1 MLVINIEKMNGDKIV
16 YQGSVKELYDIINAE
31 LGADTNKFIKFVKNV
46 RGAVLWKN
54 IFGIYYNI

>member
-1 MLVINIEKMNGDKIV
+1 MNGDKIV
-16 YQGSVKELYDIINAE
+16 YQGSIKELYDIINAE

-54 IFGIYYNI
+54 VFGIYYNI

>member
-1 MLVINIEKMNGDKIV
+1 MLVINIKKTNGDEAV
-16 YQGSVKELYDIINAE
+16 YQGSVEELYDIINAE
-31 LGADTNKFIKFVKNV
+31 LGADTNKFIKFVKRV